1 MWSLKLESKLEG
13 QYQGWHLWK
22 KNSSGTKDTVFSQL
36 EQKTMSVREAIK
48 KTRVF
53 YGQADRKCWPP
64 PPLRYFVG
72 KFFKGCIWPWI
83 MIEQTFIR
91 IKHWCQITLLT
102 KTEPEPQYGL
112 AEFGSGPNAV
122 KLYRGAERNS
132 FFGRFLAAKV
142 TPQKSGSRHI
152 YGTPI
157 MQRTRSALVCGLGSL
172 ISNLQTPI
180 EGRHTVLYFI
190 TLISEKYSTAIC

>member
-1 MWSLKLESKLEG
+1 ML
-13 QYQGWHLWK
+13 
-22 KNSSGTKDTVFSQL
+22 T
-36 EQKTMSVREAIK
+36 
-48 KTRVF
+48 
-53 YGQADRKCWPP
+53 P
-64 PPLRYFVG
+64 PPLRYFFG

-132 FFGRFLAAKV
+132 FFGRVLATKV
-142 TPQKSGSRHI
+142 TAKKSGPRHI
-152 YGTPI
+152 YCNPI
-157 MQRTRSALVCGLGSL
+157 MQKKLGPFWY
-172 ISNLQTPI
+172 IVDSNIQTPI
-180 EGRHTVLYFI
+180 EDRHPVLYFI
-190 TLISEKYSTAIC
+190 TQILEGFHLFHFNDCQEGNGLCREKY